1 MLHDLRDMDLRVR
14 TLAALL
20 LATGMPHVG
29 HGSSAAGDLAAASLK
44 ACQQGRSAGGRAERQ
59 ALFTRGQ
66 ILAEQAVAV
75 DERSP
80 EAHFALFC
88 NLGEM
93 LRLDGERLS
102 SVFQFRRLMKELD
115 RTLALDPGH
124 TDALAAKG
132 ILLVRLPRLLG
143 GNMQKGEEI
152 LHRVIDM
159 DPAAVSSRLAL
170 ARLKGARG
178 ERDAGLMLAATAF
191 QEARAQGRLEDV
203 TEAETVLAALAAG
216 SPLRTR

>member
-1 MLHDLRDMDLRVR
+1 MLPDLRDMDLRMR

-20 LATGMPHVG
+20 FVTGTLPHVG
-29 HGSSAAGDLAAASLK
+29 HASSAAGDLAATSLD
-44 ACQQGRSAGGRAERQ
+44 ACQRGRGAGARAERQ
-59 ALFTRGQ
+59 ALFTRGRA
-66 ILAEQAVAV
+66 LAEQAVAI

-102 SVFQFRRLMKELD
+102 SVFEFRRMMKELD
-115 RTLALDPGH
+115 RTLSLDPGH

-132 ILLVRLPRLLG
+132 ILLLRLPRLLG
-143 GNMQKGEEI
+143 GNARKGEEI
-152 LHRVIDM
+152 LHRVIEM

-170 ARLKGARG
+170 ARFKGAQG
-178 ERDAGLMLAATAF
+178 ERDEGLMLAATALR
-191 QEARAQGRLEDV
+191 EARAQGRLEDV
-203 TEAETVLAALAAG
+203 TEAETILAALASG
-216 SPLRTR
+216 SPLRP